1 MALGSELIFLIII
14 GINTFSDYDISD
26 SAYDENQ
33 ISGFRKLLV
42 TMQGL
47 VYYPNLLTFAVLE
60 VAWKARIKDYENNQ
74 KGKNSQL

>member
-26 SAYDENQ
+26 SGYDENQ
-33 ISGFRKLLV
+33 ISSFRKLLV